1 MRTAEDPYAADE
13 LFQLACAAGAR
24 AAEAT
29 LERHVMVTGGRTGFF
44 DLEELVAAVVSA
56 ALEDAGLRLPSLL
69 AAPDCP
75 YVTGLA
81 GAAYAN
87 AVSDCGHLLGACP
100 SHRPSVLALRHIRR
114 N

>member
-1 MRTAEDPYAADE
+1 MRTAEDPRAADE
-13 LFQLACAAGAR
+13 LYQRACTAGLE

-29 LERHVMVTGGRTGFF
+29 LERHVIITGEKTGSF
-44 DLEELVAAVVSA
+44 DLEELVASVVSA
-56 ALEDAGLRLPSLL
+56 VLEDAGSRLPALL
-69 AAPDCP
+69 AAPDRP
-75 YVTGLA
+75 FVTGLA

-100 SHRPSVLALRHIRR
+100 AHRPDVLALRHARR